1 MLQVTI
7 TLEKPRLEI
16 GVVKEKSLY
25 LQTKLQ
31 HLQILYV
38 LTISVNL
45 ELESLPL
52 RQRNLEIGRLDSNDG
67 H

>member
-38 LTISVNL
+38 LIISVNL